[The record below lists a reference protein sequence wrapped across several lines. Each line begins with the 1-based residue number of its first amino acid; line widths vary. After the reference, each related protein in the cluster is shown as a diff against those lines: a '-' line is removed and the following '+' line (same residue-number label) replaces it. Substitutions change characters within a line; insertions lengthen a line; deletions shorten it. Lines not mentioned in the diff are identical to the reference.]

1 MTTLHFP
8 LTIRSP
14 APAKDLALGMRLSM
28 SQGREIQPVDVFRV
42 LNASKLRAVLVGA
55 HAVNARTGEPRAT
68 VDVDVIAQRPKI
80 AARALHRAFP
90 HLTLEDHAAVIRFR
104 DEQHEAIDVIKPQS
118 SAVFKMAV
126 DSAGT
131 TITVQGVKLLIPD
144 DYALLALKL
153 ASMASPT
160 RSVEDRYVDGRDFI
174 LIAKAIKPIAAKSVQ
189 QQALWK
195 YGEGAY
201 RGGGDHLLKLVA
213 DARAGRTLNI

>member
-42 LNASKLRAVLVGA
+42 LNASKLRAVLVDA

-80 AARALHRAFP
+80 AARALQRAFP
-90 HLTLEDHAAVIRFR
+90 HLTLEDHTAVIRFR
-104 DEQHEAIDVIKPQS
+104 DEMHEAIDVIKPQS
-118 SAVFKMAV
+118 SLLFKMVV
-126 DSAGT
+126 DSASAQI
-131 TITVQGVKLLIPD
+131 TIQGVKLLIPD
-144 DYALLALKL
+144 DYALLALKF
-153 ASMASPT
+153 ASMANPN

-174 LIAKAIKPIAAKSVQ
+174 LVAKAIKPIVPKSVQ
-189 QQALWK
+189 QKALWK
-195 YGEGAY
+195 YGEAAY
-201 RGGGDHLLKLVA
+201 RGGGDDLLKLVT
-213 DARAGRTLNI
+213 DARAGRKLNI